1 MSIKNNLLNFMIFS
15 ITITLIPSFIVEYQM
30 RDPTLFFIP
39 KISITLILIGILI
52 WYFHK
57 SEEYDDDDYDINPY
71 EDNIYYN
78 KRSKNSYTNK
88 DYSYCERSDVK
99 TYDKITKTYTQEKLN
114 ELVKSNPFKKMVEEK
129 GEDKDNWNW
138 QSRDRLKGKQQKDNS
153 DISSDEIEN
162 MSVSED

>member
-78 KRSKNSYTNK
+78 QRSKNSYTNK

-162 MSVSED
+162 MSVSEG

>member
-1 MSIKNNLLNFMIFS
+1 M
-15 ITITLIPSFIVEYQM
+15 
-30 RDPTLFFIP
+30 
-39 KISITLILIGILI
+39 
-52 WYFHK
+52 
-57 SEEYDDDDYDINPY
+57 
-71 EDNIYYN
+71 
-78 KRSKNSYTNK
+78 
-88 DYSYCERSDVK
+88 K

-162 MSVSED
+162 MSVSEG